1 MVFEYKKNFIS
12 SQNVC
17 VLFYFLYL
25 IRQASLMASGKK
37 STSSAGDSGLI
48 PGLGRSHREG
58 DATHSSFLA
67 WEIPGQRS
75 LVGYSPWS
83 HKRIRQG
90 LGTKQ
95 LDTLAAAYTAVLI
108 DMM

>member
-67 WEIPGQRS
+67 WEIPDRGVWWAPVHGVTRES
-75 LVGYSPWS
+75 G
-83 HKRIRQG
+83 R
-90 LGTKQ
+90 
-95 LDTLAAAYTAVLI
+95 A
-108 DMM
+108 